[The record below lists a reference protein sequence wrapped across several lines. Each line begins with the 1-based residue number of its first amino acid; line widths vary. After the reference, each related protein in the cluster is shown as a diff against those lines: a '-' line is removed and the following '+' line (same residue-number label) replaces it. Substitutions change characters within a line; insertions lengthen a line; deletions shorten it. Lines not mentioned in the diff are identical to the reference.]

1 MARPLS
7 GLLCLNVACML
18 SLAACGMAETSQNAP
33 SIYKT
38 EDTAQPLKPA
48 DTAWAAPSAKIGPE
62 QKAASGALAAA
73 AVPAPPVPAA
83 APVASDAATMSAV
96 NQRIDGLEKQVA
108 EMRNDMSMMMPALTK
123 LVNAQQDL
131 QQVLNRLDTASG
143 SASGPIDDTEADKA
157 AQPGMPG
164 PSVPVAANVP
174 TVPPEV
180 TAQAAPQPLITNT
193 AQATAAG
200 TMAAAETLQAAPLPH
215 DAVPP
220 PVPPVAPEAAAA
232 AVTPPVAAPVAPSSS
247 NAIPA
252 APSAAFSVSE
262 IRFGEHANMTR
273 IVLDA
278 SGKVPYT
285 YSLDTTGTLMTIM
298 LPQTA
303 WKTDT
308 QSSPPG
314 SLVESYTATPDG
326 QGGSIVALRLKKP
339 VTVSWSDILAPGAE
353 GGYRVVMDM
362 APKA

>member
-62 QKAASGALAAA
+62 QKVAPAALASA
-73 AVPAPPVPAA
+73 AVPAPPVPAV
-83 APVASDAATMSAV
+83 APVASDAATMAAV

-164 PSVPVAANVP
+164 PFVPVAANAP

-180 TAQAAPQPLITNT
+180 TAQAAPQPLIMNT

-200 TMAAAETLQAAPLPH
+200 TQAAAETLQAAPLPH

-220 PVPPVAPEAAAA
+220 PVAPVAPGATAAAVTTPA
-232 AVTPPVAAPVAPSSS
+232 APVTPPVAAAQAS
-247 NAIPA
+247 
-252 APSAAFSVSE
+252 AFSISE

-285 YSLDTTGTLMTIM
+285 YSLDASGTLMTIM

-303 WKTDT
+303 WKTT
-308 QSSPPG
+308 AQFNPPG

-339 VTVSWSDILAPGAE
+339 ATVSWSDILAPGAE

>member
-7 GLLCLNVACML
+7 GLLCFNVACML
-18 SLAACGMAETSQNAP
+18 SLAACGMAETSQDAP

-38 EDTAQPLKPA
+38 EAAAQPLKPA
-48 DTAWAAPSAKIGPE
+48 DTAWAAPSAKTGPE
-62 QKAASGALAAA
+62 QKAAAAALAAA
-73 AVPAPPVPAA
+73 AVPAPPVPATAPA
-83 APVASDAATMSAV
+83 ASEAATMSAV

-131 QQVLNRLDTASG
+131 QQVLNRLDTSSG
-143 SASGPIDDTEADKA
+143 SASGPIGDTDADKA

-164 PSVPVAANVP
+164 PSVPVAAASP
-174 TVPPEV
+174 ASPPVQAAE
-180 TAQAAPQPLITNT
+180 AAPQPLITNN

-200 TMAAAETLQAAPLPH
+200 TLAAADVMPSDAPLPH
-215 DAVPP
+215 DAVPAPMP
-220 PVPPVAPEAAAA
+220 PVPPGASAAATA
-232 AVTPPVAAPVAPSSS
+232 AMEMPGALPASPVTPTAQA
-247 NAIPA
+247 
-252 APSAAFSVSE
+252 AAFSVSE

-303 WKTDT
+303 WKTT
-308 QSSPPG
+308 AQFSPPG

-339 VTVSWSDILAPGAE
+339 VTISWSDILAPGPE

-362 APKA
+362 SPKA